1 MKKYYQARTQTKKSG
16 LLLVLPTIFNHFSPK
31 LFLLLEKE
39 EGELDHCP
47 RKDERKCGY
56 TRSYPKHKTSG
67 LLFGKIISLPKYGD
81 KCLCE
86 ILGHTRATQ
95 TCGGSTDL
103 KVWQR

>member
-16 LLLVLPTIFNHFSPK
+16 LLLVLPTIFNHFSSK

-39 EGELDHCP
+39 EGKLDNCP
-47 RKDERKCGY
+47 RQNTRKCG
-56 TRSYPKHKTSG
+56 SYQKHKTSG

-103 KVWQR
+103 KVWER